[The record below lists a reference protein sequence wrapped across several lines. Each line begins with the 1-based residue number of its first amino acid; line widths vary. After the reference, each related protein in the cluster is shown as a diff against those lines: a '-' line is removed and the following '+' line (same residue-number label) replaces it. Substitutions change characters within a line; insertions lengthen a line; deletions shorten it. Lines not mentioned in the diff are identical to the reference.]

1 MGKIYIEPIQKD
13 ENGDFQ
19 YYRGQEAL
27 LIDTIWFIR
36 DLPPQL
42 IKAFASTLEDSV
54 QSDILLHVI
63 DANDPDRENKI
74 QIVLDILQ
82 YIKAN
87 QKMIYVFNKCD
98 QLDDIRRQE
107 LSDQYY
113 GEDCVFVSAL
123 TGEGLPELQD
133 MMMKAL

>member
-1 MGKIYIEPIQKD
+1 
-13 ENGDFQ
+13 
-19 YYRGQEAL
+19 
-27 LIDTIWFIR
+27 
-36 DLPPQL
+36 
-42 IKAFASTLEDSV
+42 LEDSI

-74 QIVLDILQ
+74 QIVLDILRH
-82 YIKAN
+82 IKAN

-98 QLDDIRRQE
+98 QLDDQRRQD

-133 MMMKAL
+133 LMMRLL

>member
-1 MGKIYIEPIQKD
+1 M
-13 ENGDFQ
+13 
-19 YYRGQEAL
+19 
-27 LIDTIWFIR
+27 IDTIGFIR

-42 IKAFASTLEDSV
+42 IKAFASTLEDSI
-54 QSDILLHVI
+54 QSDVLLHVI

-74 QIVLDILQ
+74 QIVLDILHH
-82 YIKAN
+82 IKAN

-98 QLDDIRRQE
+98 QLDDQRRQD

-113 GEDCVFVSAL
+113 GQDCVFVSAL

-133 MMMKAL
+133 LMMKVL

>member
-1 MGKIYIEPIQKD
+1 M
-13 ENGDFQ
+13 
-19 YYRGQEAL
+19 
-27 LIDTIWFIR
+27 IDTIGFIR

-42 IKAFASTLEDSV
+42 IKAFASTLEDSI

-74 QIVLDILQ
+74 QIVLDILHH
-82 YIKAN
+82 IKAT

-98 QLDDIRRQE
+98 QLDDQRKQD

-113 GEDCVFVSAL
+113 GEHCVFVSAL
-123 TGEGLPELQD
+123 TGEGLTELQD
-133 MMMKAL
+133 MMMKIL